1 VFREIPNFVRV
12 ATRVLVIALAIVAGG
27 AGSASAQ
34 TGGFIASATDN
45 GLRAPV
51 TNGQTE
57 AFLPARGR
65 FTFPAPYNTTG
76 IRLTNESDCAGT
88 GNADCVNYVG
98 YSYWRN
104 INNHV
109 GRDTMFVVVG
119 IKGRGPTLFTYNKNT
134 GETSNA
140 GALFDAGSSFAAGTG
155 EGWYFSA
162 SRPDAYYVT
171 DHQRMLRYNV
181 VTRTFETVF
190 DVRDHLG
197 ADKRIKQMH
206 SSNDDRVHSA
216 TVMDSGWS
224 VLGCGVYTEGGGFRF
239 VKAIGDFDEC
249 QIDKS
254 GRWLVIKENVD
265 NAYNEDNRIVDLQT
279 GAETVLYDQDGAAG
293 HSDVG
298 YGYIV
303 GEDDKAPQPYAVRVW
318 EFGSGLRSGTGRLV
332 YHMPN
337 WSGPG
342 LGHVAHSNS
351 QAGVPV
357 SQQVVCSSNAGDAGL
372 ARTNEIV
379 CYRLDGS
386 LNALVVAPNM
396 TDLNAA
402 GGGGDAYAKR
412 PKGNL
417 DVTGEYFVWTTNRG
431 GSRADAFIVRV
442 PTQMLGVAP
451 SAPAPSNPS
460 PAPAPTPTPAP
471 TPAPGP
477 TPAPAPAPTP
487 APAPVAGDA
496 VRWMALQ
503 NVQASGSNLARS
515 GGSCDGCPDATAVS
529 EGQISGSGFV
539 EFVAGEQGTLRYVGL
554 APGGPGTGAADLAFA
569 LRLQNGVVEVRENNS
584 YRMETTFGAGDV
596 MRIAVDNGV
605 VRYSKNGGV
614 FYTSANSAPAGL
626 RLHVVFFNNGGVINN
641 VVFGAAG
648 SAPAPAPAPTPT
660 PAPTP
665 APEPVPAPAPEPA
678 PEPTPTPEPTPAPA
692 PAPAPVPVPPQ
703 TADSVRWMSLINV
716 TASGAGLVKTGGCD
730 GCADAFAV
738 SEQQVA
744 GSGALEF
751 TAAEAGSLRFVGFG
765 SGGVGTAA
773 GDINFAIRLQGGVA
787 EVRESGSYKTEI
799 GFGSGDVFRIAI
811 DAGVVRY
818 SKNGSVFYTSSAS
831 TSAAGRVHVVMF
843 NAGAAVSGVTLSASG
858 SSASSSPAAAA
869 GTTTAGRRIAV
880 PRPAGSTP
888 TRRK

>member
-1 VFREIPNFVRV
+1 
-12 ATRVLVIALAIVAGG
+12 
-27 AGSASAQ
+27 
-34 TGGFIASATDN
+34 
-45 GLRAPV
+45 
-51 TNGQTE
+51 
-57 AFLPARGR
+57 
-65 FTFPAPYNTTG
+65 
-76 IRLTNESDCAGT
+76 
-88 GNADCVNYVG
+88 
-98 YSYWRN
+98 
-104 INNHV
+104 
-109 GRDTMFVVVG
+109 
-119 IKGRGPTLFTYNKNT
+119 
-134 GETSNA
+134 
-140 GALFDAGSSFAAGTG
+140 
-155 EGWYFSA
+155 
-162 SRPDAYYVT
+162 
-171 DHQRMLRYNV
+171 MLRYDV

-254 GRWLVIKENVD
+254 GRWLVIKEIVD
-265 NAYNEDNRIVDLQT
+265 NAYNEDNRIIDLQT

-318 EFGSGLRSGTGRLV
+318 EFGSGMRSANGRLV

-337 WSGPG
+337 WNGPG
-342 LGHVAHSNS
+342 LGHVAHGNS

-357 SQQVVCSSNAGDAGL
+357 SQQMVCSSNAGDPGL

-396 TDLNAA
+396 TDLNAP
-402 GGGGDAYAKR
+402 GGGGGAYEKR

-431 GSRADAFIVRV
+431 GSRNDAFIVRI
-442 PTQMLGVAP
+442 PTHMLGM
-451 SAPAPSNPS
+451 APAAPTPS
-460 PAPAPTPTPAP
+460 PAPTPTP
-471 TPAPGP
+471 TPV
-477 TPAPAPAPTP
+477 PAPAPAPSPAPTPVPAPAP

-503 NVQASGSNLARS
+503 NVQASGANLVRT

-529 EGQISGSGFV
+529 DGLISGSGFV
-539 EFVAGEQGTLRYVGL
+539 EFAAGEPGTLRYVGL
-554 APGGPGTGAADLAFA
+554 AAGGPGTGAADLDFA
-569 LRLQNGVVEVRENNS
+569 LRLQNGVLEVREHNS
-584 YRMETTFGAGDV
+584 YRMETTFAAGDV
-596 MRIAVDNGV
+596 MRIGVEDGV
-605 VRYSKNGGV
+605 VRYLKNGGV
-614 FYTSANSAPAGL
+614 IYTSANRASSAL
-626 RLHVVFFNNGGVINN
+626 RLHVVFFNNGGAINN

-660 PAPTP
+660 PTPTP
-665 APEPVPAPAPEPA
+665 APLPAPEPAPAPAPEPA

-692 PAPAPVPVPPQ
+692 PAPAPAPVPPQ

-751 TAAEAGSLRFVGFG
+751 TAAEAGSLRFVGFA

-787 EVRESGSYKTEI
+787 EVRESGSYRTEI
-799 GFGSGDVFRIAI
+799 GFGSGDVFRIAV

-818 SKNGSVFYTSSAS
+818 SKNGSVFYTSTAS
-831 TSAAGRVHVVMF
+831 TSSAGRVHVVMF
-843 NAGAAVSGVTLSASG
+843 NSGAAIEGLRLTAGAAAAS
-858 SSASSSPAAAA
+858 AAATPA
-869 GTTTAGRRIAV
+869 TVTPGRRVAQ
-880 PRPAGSTP
+880 PRPAGRTP